1 MEARP
6 AWWVQALAMRRVQL
20 LGAII
25 FAVVLPGLFR
35 WPAAGAGFTYAGFAL
50 NDPGIANGLIGS
62 AVATGLGFVTLR
74 QLRNHPGVSAS
85 GYVFYAFAMTYG
97 TLAILLLF
105 LRADYSRY
113 QLGASFLVN
122 VVWFLAI
129 HRVLRRNTWQQFA
142 VVPNEGMRA
151 PPSTPSV
158 RWQHLQSPQLDTS
171 SIDGVVADLRFDHE
185 PQWGRLL
192 ARCALAGLP
201 VYDIRK
207 ISEQLT
213 GRVEINHL
221 SENTFVSTLQGL
233 VYLKVKRGI
242 DLLAVVAL
250 APGFVIAIGVAALA
264 IRLEDGGPAIFRQAR
279 TGHRGRPF
287 TIYKLR
293 SMRVETADGEHFTS
307 EGDPRITR
315 IGGFLRKYRI
325 DEFPQIWNILRGQ
338 MSWIGPRPESL
349 ALAEWYDR
357 EVPFYSYR
365 HMVRPGITGWAQ
377 VNQGNVAKIDA
388 ATEKLHYDFYY
399 IKHLSPWLELLIAA
413 KTVQTILTGYGSR

>member
-1 MEARP
+1 MRP
-6 AWWVQALAMRRVQL
+6 AWWVQALAKRRFQL
-20 LGAII
+20 LGAFV
-25 FAVVLPGLFR
+25 FAVILPSLFR
-35 WPAAGAGFTYAGFAL
+35 WPTANAGINYAGVAL
-50 NDPGIANGLIGS
+50 SDTGIANGLIGS
-62 AVATGLGFVTLR
+62 SIATGLGFVTLR
-74 QLRNHPGVSAS
+74 QLRNHPGVSSS
-85 GYVFYAFAMTYG
+85 GYVFYAFALTYG
-97 TLAILLLF
+97 VLAILLLF
-105 LRADYSRY
+105 LRAEYSRY
-113 QLGASFLVN
+113 QLGLSFLVN
-122 VVWFLAI
+122 LLWFLAI
-129 HRVLRRNTWQQFA
+129 HRVLRRNTWLRFA

-158 RWQHLQSPQLDTS
+158 RWQYLKSPQLDTGT
-171 SIDGVVADLRFDHE
+171 IDGVVADLRFDHDPE
-185 PQWGRLL
+185 WSRLL

-207 ISEQLT
+207 VSEQLT
-213 GRVEINHL
+213 GRVPINHL

-233 VYLKVKRGI
+233 IYLKVKRGVDI
-242 DLLAVVAL
+242 LGVVLL
-250 APGFVIAIGVAALA
+250 APGFAIAIGAAVLA
-264 IRLEDGGPAIFRQAR
+264 IRLSDGGPGIFRQVR
-279 TGHRGRPF
+279 MGHRGRPF

-293 SMRVETADGEHFTS
+293 TMREDAASGEQFTS
-307 EGDPRITR
+307 DCDPRITP

-325 DEFPQIWNILRGQ
+325 DEFPQIWNILKGD

-349 ALAEWYDR
+349 DLADWYER

-413 KTVQTILTGYGSR
+413 KTVQTILTGFGSR